1 MRTYLADRPACL
13 TMKPRACMACANEC
27 DVHGGGSE
35 KARIGDTL
43 RLNNNNNT
51 ELQTDKQTAD
61 TAATIII
68 HRSTRRSTRIA
79 LSINAKP
86 PTECNRRLQ

>member
-35 KARIGDTL
+35 KARIGETL
-43 RLNNNNNT
+43 RLKKKP